1 MLKVQF
7 PAALLRGD
15 SLRIKNKEE
24 LFMEKLIKSLD
35 SHYEIFRKFI
45 DIFIITLFT
54 IQILVV
60 FSQVVSRYVFNNS
73 LTWAEEMARYLQVW
87 IVFLAAAAAVRTG
100 SHISVDY
107 ATHNL
112 SSRYKKF
119 LSIIIA
125 LLTILF
131 LCIVTVYGFKLFIQ
145 IYHST
150 QRSPAMR
157 MPMFVPY
164 LAIPVGGFFMLVEAI
179 MVFLKLISN
188 RPV

>member
-1 MLKVQF
+1 
-7 PAALLRGD
+7 
-15 SLRIKNKEE
+15 
-24 LFMEKLIKSLD
+24 MEKLIELFD
-35 SHYEIFRKFI
+35 SHFEILRKFI
-45 DIFIITLFT
+45 DRLIVVLFT

-60 FSQVVSRYVFNNS
+60 FSQVTSRYVFNNS

-87 IVFLAAAAAVRTG
+87 VVFLAAAAAIRTG

-119 LSIIIA
+119 LSIIVVF
-125 LLTILF
+125 LTILF
-131 LCIVTVYGFKLFIQ
+131 LCIVTVYGFKLFIK

-150 QRSPAMR
+150 QRSPAMQI
-157 MPMFVPY
+157 PMFVPY

-179 MVFLKLISN
+179 MVFLKLIIN
-188 RPV
+188 RRV